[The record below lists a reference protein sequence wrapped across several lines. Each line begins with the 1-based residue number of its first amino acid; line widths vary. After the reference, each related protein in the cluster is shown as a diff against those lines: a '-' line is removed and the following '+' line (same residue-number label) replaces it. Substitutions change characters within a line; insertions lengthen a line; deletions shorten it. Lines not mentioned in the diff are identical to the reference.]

1 LSNTAQLS
9 IFDQPPPPPEA
20 VALDAIAPAP
30 GSFSPGTRIRIT
42 QAGPPLEHLNG
53 QRGEI
58 VSLMSGLALVK
69 VEGIATAMM
78 LRFDALIQWSPIS
91 EFTTIREETESIS
104 LVSVGDRVECDRAY
118 VGQVGTVRR
127 VGIQFGVMVAW
138 VDYGDGKP
146 WYPAI
151 VESLSLREYKDS

>member
-1 LSNTAQLS
+1 MNITQLS

-20 VALDAIAPAP
+20 LAPDTKAPHQESAPAP
-30 GSFSPGTRIRIT
+30 ETFTLGTRIRIT

-53 QRGEI
+53 QKGEV
-58 VSLMSGLALVK
+58 VSVMQGLALVK
-69 VEGIATAMM
+69 VEGVATAMM
-78 LRFDALIQWSPIS
+78 LRFDALIQRSPIS
-91 EFTTIREETESIS
+91 EFTTTREEAESIS

-138 VDYGDGKP
+138 VDFGDSKP
-146 WYPAI
+146 LYPAL
-151 VESLSLREYKDS
+151 VESLSLA